1 MSGFDVEMY
10 FLALDEERVKRGLT
24 WAALTRELNAPFAHR
39 PDIPPIATSTV
50 TGMRA
55 KGGLNGN
62 TVVHTMMWLGR
73 APEDFAPGHPVAP
86 KPLPRL
92 RKGFLPRWD
101 TTALLSVVDAQR
113 ADQKLTWTEAAQK
126 VGEHGG
132 RYSAGSLRN
141 LKAGFPHVMGVL
153 AWLQRP
159 AADFVINVPV

>member
-1 MSGFDVEMY
+1 MY

-39 PDIPPIATSTV
+39 PDIPPIAASTL

-62 TVVHTMMWLGR
+62 TVVHTMMWLRR
-73 APEDFAPGHPVAP
+73 APEDFAPGHPVTP

-92 RKGFLPRWD
+92 SRGFLPRWD
-101 TTALLSVVDAQR
+101 SAALLSAVDAQR
-113 ADQKLTWTEAAQK
+113 VARSLTWVDAAQK
-126 VGEHGG
+126 VNDHGG

-141 LKAGFPHVMGVL
+141 LKVGFPHVMAVL
-153 AWLQRP
+153 AWLKRP
-159 AADFVINVPV
+159 AAEFVLNVPV